1 MKFSQKI
8 LLLPGLAFVAF
19 LAFFVVG
26 KNLADESASRI
37 ADIEDR
43 YFRQLEISVLLEQ
56 LALQTQHAFSLA
68 IANDEEF
75 DLENAEAARES
86 FLVRVEEGLSAP
98 KLAHEELKSLRDAYV
113 SYYDKALDVAR
124 TALDKPFA
132 DYTDEDF
139 REQLEARA
147 QYTDLIAQ
155 LAEARVLNR
164 QRIDEAFRGGRIRA
178 EQGGQALRL
187 TALVTVALLLVLSI
201 GVILSLV
208 RPLRA
213 ITTGTE
219 AIASGD
225 LYQTIDY
232 RSNDDLGRLADS
244 FRKMQKSLIAD
255 IGRRKAIEAQLRA
268 NEERLALAFEVAN
281 DGLWDHRIDTG
292 DIYLSPRFFSLLGY
306 DPGDLDASFRTIAT
320 LTHPDEEDHIADRF
334 QRHLHD
340 GDPFLE
346 EMRLRCKDGSWRWV
360 HVVGRIVEVDTEGR
374 PTRTVGTVSDVTA
387 RKEAEQQLKAAQD
400 ELLASARGAGMAEIA
415 TSVLHNVGNVLNA
428 ATTSASVLTQTV
440 TQSRLSSL
448 RRLADVVREH
458 EADFAAY
465 VAEDPQGKKLPD
477 FLVSLTDVLWAER
490 ERLQVEFDRLAKSHE
505 HIKEI
510 IALQQ
515 NYAGISG
522 ASEDLHP
529 RSLIDDALQL
539 VGGSFERHH
548 IEVEIVSDPEV
559 PRVRVETH
567 LALQILVNL
576 LKNARDAIKEF
587 RSREPSA
594 TGAPPPHVRIAMR
607 RTSPEAVAIEV
618 TDNGI
623 GIEPELMDKIF
634 AYGFT
639 TKREGH
645 GFGLHGAANA
655 AREMGGSLVATSE
668 GRGRGST
675 FVYTL
680 PVAGRQRA
688 ASARDAKET
697 KR

>member
-8 LLLPGLAFVAF
+8 LLLPGLAFIAF

-26 KNLADESASRI
+26 KNLADESAERI

-56 LALQTQHAFSLA
+56 FATETQHAFSLA

-86 FLVRVEEGLSAP
+86 FLARVDEGLAAP
-98 KLAHEELKSLRDAYV
+98 KLAHEELLSLRDAYV
-113 SYYDKALDVAR
+113 AYYDKAMAVAR
-124 TALDKPFA
+124 TALETPFA
-132 DYTDEDF
+132 EYTDEDF

-164 QRIDEAFRGGRIRA
+164 QRIDEAFRFGRIRA
-178 EQGGQALRL
+178 RQGGKALRL
-187 TALVTVALLLVLSI
+187 TALVTVALLLVLSV

-208 RPLRA
+208 RPLRV

-255 IGRRKAIEAQLRA
+255 IGRRKAIEAQLRT

-306 DPGDLDASFRTIAT
+306 DAGDLDPSFRTIAT
-320 LTHPDEEDHIADRF
+320 LTHPEEEDHIAEQF
-334 QRHLHD
+334 QRHLHE
-340 GDPFLE
+340 GVPFLE
-346 EMRLRCKDGSWRWV
+346 EMRLRCKDGSWRWF
-360 HVVGRIVEVDTEGR
+360 HVVGRIVEVDTEGK

-387 RKEAEQQLKAAQD
+387 RKEAEQQLAAAQD
-400 ELLASARGAGMAEIA
+400 ELLESARGAGMAEIA

-428 ATTSASVLTQTV
+428 ATTSASVLAHTV

-448 RRLADVVREH
+448 RRLAEVVRER
-458 EADFAAY
+458 EGDFADY
-465 VAEDPQGKKLPD
+465 VAKDPQGQKLPG
-477 FLVSLTDVLWAER
+477 FLVSLTDVLSAEH
-490 ERLQVEFDRLAKSHE
+490 ERLELEVERLAKSHE

-522 ASEDLHP
+522 ATEDLHP

-548 IEVEIVSDPEV
+548 IDVTIEADAEV

-576 LKNARDAIKEF
+576 LKNARDAIKELH
-587 RSREPSA
+587 SQ
-594 TGAPPPHVRIAMR
+594 APDLVTTERP
-607 RTSPEAVAIEV
+607 AVAIAIRQKSEGYVTIEV
-618 TDNGI
+618 TDSGI
-623 GIEPELMDKIF
+623 GIEPNLMDRIF

-655 AREMGGSLVATSE
+655 AREMGGSLEATSG
-668 GRGRGST
+668 GRGKGAT
-675 FVYTL
+675 FIYTL
-680 PVAGRQRA
+680 PVAGR
-688 ASARDAKET
+688 RDATSSKDP
-697 KR
+697 KGAA